1 MHFQKN
7 FHYKCVNINQNMF
20 IILDNQ
26 DLTLSKKLIST
37 YKERLKN
44 EIIKRSNKLRIP
56 RNISQEIITNNI
68 EINEL
73 EKVLDNLEGN
83 SLPAQKSEE

>member
-1 MHFQKN
+1 
-7 FHYKCVNINQNMF
+7 
-20 IILDNQ
+20 LDNQ
-26 DLTLSKKLIST
+26 DLTLSKKLIAT

-73 EKVLDNLEGN
+73 QKVLDNLEGN
-83 SLPAQKSEE
+83 SLSSKKPTE